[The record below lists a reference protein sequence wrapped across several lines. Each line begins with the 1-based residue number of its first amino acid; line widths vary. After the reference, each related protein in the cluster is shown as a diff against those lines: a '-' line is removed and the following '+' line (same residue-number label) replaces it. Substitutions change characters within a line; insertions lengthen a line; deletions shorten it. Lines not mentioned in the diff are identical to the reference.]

1 MPWTTSNRRQ
11 RLPTNWNK
19 LRKQVLAKANHKCAG
34 LDPAATPPPPTTEV
48 LGGGHRWHHPACD
61 MRATDVDHIIAG
73 DNHELSNLQALSH
86 ACHTAKTAHEN
97 AAAKAR
103 IRAAAAREQPPHPC
117 ARATQT
123 NKNKKQNK
131 RKAKTN
137 ESETRSETTRRETWK

>member
-19 LRKQVLAKANHKCAG
+19 LRKQVLAKANYKCEG
-34 LDPAATPPPPTTEV
+34 LDPVATPPPSSREAQRGV
-48 LGGGHRWHHPACD
+48 RRWHHPACD
-61 MRATDVDHIIAG
+61 MRATDIDHINAG
-73 DNHELSNLQALSH
+73 DDHELSNLQALSR
-86 ACHTAKTAHEN
+86 ACHTAKTTHEN

-103 IRAAAAREQPPHPC
+103 IRATATRERPPHPC

-131 RKAKTN
+131 TKAN
-137 ESETRSETTRRETWK
+137 ESKTRNETPRSETWN